1 MAGRDVA
8 GLPACTS
15 HGPRKLCLTRLAEVG
30 CTVFEIMSISGH
42 KNVEEVQ
49 KYVDAANQRSWRW
62 RPWANYR
69 PGNWPMHEQKSQTLT
84 GRFGNRAKKVRNS
97 HANFET

>member
-1 MAGRDVA
+1 MA

-15 HGPRKLCLTRLAEVG
+15 HGLRKLCLTRLAEVG

-49 KYVDAANQRSWRW
+49 KYVDAANRKKLAVAALGKLQAGQL
-62 RPWANYR
+62 AN
-69 PGNWPMHEQKSQTLT
+69 
-84 GRFGNRAKKVRNS
+84 A
-97 HANFET
+97 